1 METNATKNE
10 TLKAYAFFA
19 ATTNGKSSSLW
30 TDCHMDVRGM
40 IRRVLCAVSWRTVTC
55 ARS

>member
-40 IRRVLCAVSWRTVTC
+40 IRRVLCAVS
-55 ARS
+55 